1 MIMKKRGREEEEEKS
16 SLGKKQ
22 RSIYRRDEEWGWMR
36 GKLLGVGGYGS
47 VSEAIIPGK
56 SRSRP
61 PQFKDFPSLLA
72 VKSAHQGSSYADLIM
87 EKVVYT
93 ALGSSPH
100 ILKYYGHDH
109 TFSEEH
115 DGSYGGIIYNLFL
128 ENALGGSLSGLIEKT
143 KAGLLESQA
152 RVHTRSILKGLEL
165 IHHKGFVHCDI
176 KPSNILMVHCDD
188 DNPHGVDG
196 LVAKIADFGL
206 SKGINDDFE
215 KEKRVRGTSL
225 YLSPESVCEETQDQA
240 SDIWA
245 LGCVV
250 LEMLTGSPP
259 WDVNLGQEELFSKIS
274 TETPSLPS
282 YLTFTAQ
289 DFLLE
294 CFTRDPNQRPSAQM
308 LLNHSFAMKWEEDS
322 EEEDPEEEDSEEED
336 PKEDPEEGPTQRK
349 IPKKTQ
355 RKILK
360 KTQKKIPKK

>member
-1 MIMKKRGREEEEEKS
+1 MIMKKRGREEKEKN

-47 VSEAIIPGK
+47 VSEAIIPGEA
-56 SRSRP
+56 RSRP
-61 PQFKDFPSLLA
+61 PQFKDFPSRLA
-72 VKSAHQGSSYADLIM
+72 VKSAHPGSSYADLIM
-87 EKVVYT
+87 EK
-93 ALGSSPH
+93 
-100 ILKYYGHDH
+100 
-109 TFSEEH
+109 
-115 DGSYGGIIYNLFL
+115 
-128 ENALGGSLSGLIEKT
+128 NALGGSLSGLIERT
-143 KAGLLESQA
+143 KVGLLESQA

-188 DNPHGVDG
+188 NNPHGVDG

-206 SKGINDDFE
+206 SKRSNDDFE
-215 KEKRVRGTSL
+215 KRVRGST
-225 YLSPESVCEETQDQA
+225 
-240 SDIWA
+240 
-245 LGCVV
+245 
-250 LEMLTGSPP
+250 P

-294 CFTRDPNQRPSAQM
+294 CFIRDPNQRPSAQM

-322 EEEDPEEEDSEEED
+322 EEED
-336 PKEDPEEGPTQRK
+336 Q
-349 IPKKTQ
+349 KK
-355 RKILK
+355 RILKK
-360 KTQKKIPKK
+360 KTQKKIPKRTQ